1 MALIDKASLLMV
13 PSTYEAGKLY
23 NVLPSGNRAPDQ
35 TGENSGYDQTRA
47 DFDFDRGSNA
57 AATRVNADG
66 LIEKY
71 RENLFTYSNDFSNSS
86 WVKYQGGSVTSGQAD
101 KDGGTNAW
109 KLNVVSSQSFSGLYK
124 AISGSSVCTISVYAK
139 AGTLDRLGIVNMSGV
154 DFAVW
159 FDLTNGTIG
168 TQGGSNIDA
177 KIEAV
182 GTDGWYRVSFT
193 QLLTSG
199 DYFQLKPSDGETT
212 PSGADGFIYIMNAQL
227 ETGMVATDYLEST
240 SVTGKAGVLIDL
252 PRIDYSSGAGALLLE
267 PQRAN
272 LITQSEYFDASQW
285 THYSSTISSNDS
297 TSPDGFE
304 NATRW
309 TSTASGTFLTT
320 SLSISDPCNL
330 SVFVKYVD
338 HPYIQLYSGASGGYY
353 ANFDIQNN
361 TIGTS
366 GYNTSNEK
374 IESYGN
380 GWYRISC
387 TFANVSAGSTARI
400 GFAQSLTEGWGG
412 LNTSA
417 VGDVLIY
424 GAQLEAGSYPTSY
437 IPNHG
442 ETGGVTRAAVLC
454 YKMGVRDVIGQTD
467 GTLFYDWVMNHESPN
482 TSEDLYTLVLSDGT
496 GNKMIGV
503 NNYNQ
508 TIAVFIKD
516 TTTQFFDNSYTSG
529 ADGARIKLAIGYA
542 NNDIA
547 LYINGAQIATDS
559 SATIPTL
566 SQIRLNTFWNGNLAD
581 SSSVK
586 QLALFNER
594 LTNEELETL
603 TTL

>member
-23 NVLPSGNRAPDQ
+23 NVLPSGNRAPDS

-57 AATRVNADG
+57 AATRIGSDG
-66 LIEKY
+66 LIKKY
-71 RENLFTYSNDFSNSS
+71 RENVLTQSNNFSDSDWTLRAGAS
-86 WVKYQGGSVTSGQAD
+86 VAGGQSGYD
-101 KDGGTNAW
+101 GTNNAW
-109 KLNVVSSQSFSGLYK
+109 LLNADTTGTFRFINQATNVN
-124 AISGSSVCTISVYAK
+124 TILTNSIYAK
-139 AGTLDRLGIVNMSGV
+139 AGSVNYIGVTDTSGSSSHIVY
-154 DFAVW
+154 
-159 FDLTNGTIG
+159 FDLSNGTIDSVTGGSLIIDYKIESVGNGWYRCSASLTAHSSG
-168 TQGGSNIDA
+168 TTLWFVSATGGSNA
-177 KIEAV
+177 NA
-182 GTDGWYRVSFT
+182 GNN
-193 QLLTSG
+193 
-199 DYFQLKPSDGETT
+199 
-212 PSGADGFIYIMNAQL
+212 IYIQNAQSESSL
-227 ETGMVATDYLEST
+227 VATDYLEST

-285 THYSSTISSNDS
+285 IHYYSTISSNDS

-320 SLSISDPCNL
+320 SLFISDPCNL

-338 HPYIQLYSGASGGYY
+338 HPYIQLYSGASGGDY
-353 ANFDIQNN
+353 ANFDIQNK

-400 GFAQSLTEGWGG
+400 GFAQLLTSNWGG

-424 GAQLEAGSYPTSY
+424 GAQLEAGSYSTSY

-442 ETGGVTRAAVLC
+442 TSGGVTRAADSCSVT
-454 YKMGVRDVIGQTD
+454 GVSDVIGQTE
-467 GTLFYDWVMNHESPN
+467 GTLFWEVQIDTPVATANEAILNIDGGFFGN
-482 TSEDLYTLVLSDGT
+482 TIYISKSTTGNIVGEMYVSGGSSQASFTLVGISAGSYKIAFAYAQNNT
-496 GNKMIGV
+496 AMYVNGV
-503 NNYNQ
+503 Q
-508 TIAVFIKD
+508 V
-516 TTTQFFDNSYTSG
+516 G
-529 ADGARIKLAIGYA
+529 
-542 NNDIA
+542 
-547 LYINGAQIATDS
+547 ATDTS
-559 SATIPTL
+559 CNVPATSRIQL
-566 SQIRLNTFWNGNLAD
+566 GNTALGPSTD
-581 SSSVK
+581 KTK
-586 QLALFNER
+586 QVALFNER
-594 LTNEELETL
+594 LSNAELAAL
-603 TTL
+603 TA